1 MIIRALACILPF
13 ILTGCWQSEKREA
26 SAFEVSGELNGQPVI
41 LRIDGE
47 ASSVNKSGV
56 DPAAVEALV
65 SKAVGAAV
73 STAIG
78 PLISEPKPS
87 GFDPGLAGGLLA
99 SAGAASLAIAKTL
112 EARANRKDADEG
124 WKLAHDNALKVP
136 TA

>member
-1 MIIRALACILPF
+1 MIRTLACILPL

-73 STAIG
+73 STGIS
-78 PLISEPKPS
+78 PLIGAPKPA
-87 GFDPGLAGGLLA
+87 GFDSDLAGGLLVA
-99 SAGAASLAIAKTL
+99 AGGAGIALAKTL